1 MGVTRYTTIHDL
13 CLSIHLSI
21 YPSVCPSIYGFIYP
35 SIHPSA
41 IYRSIHLSIYLSIY
55 LSISIYL
62 VDALAL
68 RRVTCRAQ
76 RVHGRSHRCHPL
88 IVRVERGVS

>member
-1 MGVTRYTTIHDL
+1 MSRATRLSMIFVYLFIYP
-13 CLSIHLSI
+13 SIHLSV
-21 YPSVCPSIYGFIYP
+21 PLSMAL